1 MNNTSHSKSLPV
13 NISSFDKMS
22 DYNMIYVDK
31 THLIYPLVSL
41 PGQYF
46 LSRPR
51 RFGKSLLVSLLK
63 HLFLGNRKYFEHTWI
78 VQNKQWDFKPW
89 PVLVFDF
96 NEISHDNP
104 NQFKQ
109 MISNAMDRMAK
120 AYELKLYQTELKEK
134 LIEFI
139 DELHKKYNRHVI
151 VLVDEYDKPII
162 DHLGG
167 DDKRLQIALENRR
180 ILKNFFGTFKGES
193 VASLVPFLF
202 ITGVSKFSQVS
213 IFSELNN
220 LTDLTMDK
228 RFNTFLG
235 YTSDE
240 IRRYFHP
247 WIEKWAMDQ
256 GITEASIYQNLKDH
270 YDGFRFSKGPD
281 KVYNPI
287 SILNALNIQEYKN
300 YWFQTATPTFLI
312 NLLDNSNYSLPKI
325 ETITLIEDDFS
336 SYEPD
341 NLNPSALLFQT
352 GYVTICDAQTNNNE
366 TKYRFDFPNIEVK
379 KSFLKLLMI
388 KYGRLSKDDNL
399 SDHFKIY
406 QDFIHKRFELAIQTI
421 QDVFQRIPKFDHQ
434 TNDWFHQFFYMIIR
448 SACPF
453 TRTLNISDKMVI
465 MIESEQSIIL
475 TAFSC
480 IHSGAELI
488 TCLNHEQNIN
498 NLINS
503 DKEIFIIG
511 MNFNIQ
517 KRMIE
522 DWTYEHINP
531 EPVEIPEK
539 QKSSVKIIKLFLA
552 SSSDLANERSG
563 IGLWI
568 NRKNKLLL
576 KNNLF
581 IDLVVW
587 EDLLHS
593 FQGQRI
599 QDYFNKEML
608 ACDIVVALFYSK
620 VGAFTKEEFELAYE
634 NLKIGK
640 KPHYLFVGFKD
651 AQISTSDITKE
662 YLEILQLRE
671 KIQQNEQLYL
681 SFDSMDQLI
690 LKLNDQ
696 LEKVIEII

>member
-1 MNNTSHSKSLPV
+1 MNHTSSLNPLPV

-31 THLIYPLVSL
+31 THMIHPLVSL
-41 PGQYF
+41 PGQFF

-78 VQNKQWDFKPW
+78 VQSNQWNFTPY

-96 NEISHDNP
+96 NEISHDHP
-104 NQFKQ
+104 DQFKQ

-134 LIEFI
+134 LIELI
-139 DELHKKYNRHVI
+139 DELHIKYNSHVI
-151 VLVDEYDKPII
+151 ILVDEYDKPII

-167 DDKRLQIALENRR
+167 DDKRLQIAKENRR

-228 RFNTFLG
+228 RFNTLLG

-256 GITEASIYQNLKDH
+256 GVTEANIYQNLKDH
-270 YDGFRFSKGPD
+270 YDGFRFSKAPD

-287 SILNALNIQEYKN
+287 SILNALNIQDYKN
-300 YWFQTATPTFLI
+300 YWFETATPTFLI
-312 NLLDNSNYSLPKI
+312 NLLDQQNFSIPRI
-325 ETITLIEDDFS
+325 ETITLQEKHFS
-336 SYEPD
+336 SYDLE
-341 NLNPSALLFQT
+341 NLNPTALMFQT
-352 GYVTICDAQTNNNE
+352 GYITIKDIQEYQHFTN
-366 TKYRFDFPNIEVK
+366 YSFDFPNIEVK
-379 KSFLKLLMI
+379 QSFLELLII
-388 KYGRLSKDDNL
+388 KYGRLSKNAYASNHL
-399 SDHFKIY
+399 TIY
-406 QDFIHKRFELAIQTI
+406 DDFIHKRFELAIQTI
-421 QDVFQRIPKFDHQ
+421 QDVFQRIPQFDHQ
-434 TNDWFHQFFYMIIR
+434 TNEWFHQFFYMMIR

-453 TRTLNISDKMVI
+453 TRTFNISDKIVI
-465 MIESEQSIIL
+465 MIESEQTIIL

-480 IHSGAELI
+480 IHSGDELI
-488 TCLNHEQNIN
+488 TFLNHEQNIK
-498 NLINS
+498 NLVQS
-503 DKEIFIIG
+503 DKEIFIIS
-511 MNFNIQ
+511 MYFDIQ
-517 KRMIE
+517 KRVIE

-531 EPVEIPEK
+531 KTVEIPEE

-552 SSSDLANERSG
+552 SSSDLANERNG
-563 IGLWI
+563 LGLWI
-568 NRKNKLLL
+568 NRKNKILL

-599 QDYFNKEML
+599 QDYFNTEML

-620 VGAFTKEEFELAYE
+620 IGAFTKEEFELAYE
-634 NLKIGK
+634 NLKAGK
-640 KPHYLFVGFKD
+640 KPRYLFVGFKTTPPET
-651 AQISTSDITKE
+651 INNE
-662 YLEILQLRE
+662 YIEILQLRE

-696 LEKVIEII
+696 LEKVIEVI